1 MCGLEQFQRNP
12 LSKSERSMYMEADG
26 SQTWGNILR
35 GPHLDAPHSQSEL
48 SHGSVELRPAK
59 EPHARVGQPLGDRQG
74 LPG

>member
-1 MCGLEQFQRNP
+1 
-12 LSKSERSMYMEADG
+12 MEADG